1 MKKWILI
8 GIIFVVG
15 IFAVFTSCCVFGN
28 NKEDNTEMKSGL
40 KKDSLQLRI
49 GKNFTV
55 NIPEDVIVDASFI
68 DKVNKGEIE
77 YKRPNGLYPQKFF
90 NLIGDEERNK
100 LINYMADNQLVI
112 EPGLYTINQAWS
124 ADKIIE
130 TLRFKK
136 QDNK

>member
-1 MKKWILI
+1 MYRFLCILLI
-8 GIIFVVG
+8 ACLLF
-15 IFAVFTSCCVFGN
+15 SCSEQKIRDFFL
-28 NKEDNTEMKSGL
+28 SGL
-40 KKDSLQLRI
+40 SKEFLDSTEI
-49 GKNFTV
+49 GKPLT
-55 NIPEDVIVDASFI
+55 IYIHEDMIVDASFI

-77 YKRPNGLYPQKFF
+77 LEPGERLKRPFF
-90 NLIGDEERNK
+90 DMIKNEECDK

-136 QDNK
+136 QDNESADRGRH